1 MTNHW
6 KALGGLAPTLVY
18 QRGSAVY
25 WQGDTAD
32 RLYYLQKGRVKIYM
46 TSENGAE
53 KTLRI
58 QKAGGVFGEAA
69 FFDGRPRVSSAR
81 VLEKS
86 EIVAV
91 SREALTAHIQKHP
104 EFAFTLMQAL
114 SETVRLLSAQVDSMA
129 FLQADRRIAR
139 FLSETAREGE
149 SHLFCTDEELGAR
162 VGASRVTVNR
172 TLQKFA
178 RQGWIRTGY
187 REIQVLCPSE
197 LEDFSFS

>member
-1 MTNHW
+1 
-6 KALGGLAPTLVY
+6 
-18 QRGSAVY
+18 
-25 WQGDTAD
+25 
-32 RLYYLQKGRVKIYM
+32 
-46 TSENGAE
+46 
-53 KTLRI
+53 
-58 QKAGGVFGEAA
+58 
-69 FFDGRPRVSSAR
+69 
-81 VLEKS
+81 
-86 EIVAV
+86 
-91 SREALTAHIQKHP
+91 
-104 EFAFTLMQAL
+104 MQAL

>member
-1 MTNHW
+1 M
-6 KALGGLAPTLVY
+6 
-18 QRGSAVY
+18 
-25 WQGDTAD
+25 
-32 RLYYLQKGRVKIYM
+32 
-46 TSENGAE
+46 
-53 KTLRI
+53 
-58 QKAGGVFGEAA
+58 
-69 FFDGRPRVSSAR
+69 
-81 VLEKS
+81 LEKS